1 MKSAF
6 SKSLCSGRNR
16 KVPGR
21 FPEANPEAKQGIA
34 KTCVPE
40 AKRKVPGRFPE
51 ANPEAL
57 VGRCAKIEKVA
68 LVRTISFFLF
78 LKRVINRKVPGSLS
92 EGLVTFCA
100 VWRPSAGSSHQ
111 Y

>member
-1 MKSAF
+1 MTVVENPLACKFIQKGNKLKFSLKSAF

-51 ANPEAL
+51 ANPEGA
-57 VGRCAKIEKVA
+57 VHFRIMHQ
-68 LVRTISFFLF
+68 SF
-78 LKRVINRKVPGSLS
+78 
-92 EGLVTFCA
+92 
-100 VWRPSAGSSHQ
+100 
-111 Y
+111 